1 MKKTQHLFRIN
12 VGFLINQPIGFTRE
26 FPFNLEQFK
35 FDEDNQVENLSGK
48 IVLSRTQSGVQAMI
62 DCTAQMDV
70 QCVRCLDEFKQ
81 QLQTSFQELFTFSR
95 TPRSEDE
102 QSIRADGY
110 IDFKESIKDYLEI
123 QIPIKPLCRE
133 ECRGLCSICGAN
145 LNECECEHVKQT

>member
-1 MKKTQHLFRIN
+1 MKKPQQLFRIN

-35 FDEDNQVENLSGK
+35 FDEDNLVENLSGK
-48 IVLSRTQSGVQAMI
+48 IVLTRTQSGVQAMV
-62 DCTAQMDV
+62 DCSAQMNV

-81 QLQTSFQELFTFSR
+81 QLKTSFQELFTFSR
-95 TPRSEDE
+95 TPLSEDE

-110 IDFKESIKDYLEI
+110 IDFEESIKDYLTI
-123 QIPIKPLCRE
+123 QIPIKSLCRE
-133 ECRGLCSICGAN
+133 DCRGLCSICGAN

>member
-1 MKKTQHLFRIN
+1 MKKPQQLFRIN

-35 FDEDNQVENLSGK
+35 FDEDNLVENLSGK
-48 IVLSRTQSGVQAMI
+48 IVLTRTQSGVQAMV
-62 DCTAQMDV
+62 DCSAQMNV

-81 QLQTSFQELFTFSR
+81 QLKTSFQELFTFSR
-95 TPRSEDE
+95 TPLSEDE

-110 IDFKESIKDYLEI
+110 IDFEESIKDYLAI
-123 QIPIKPLCRE
+123 QIPIKPLCRVD
-133 ECRGLCSICGAN
+133 CRGLCSICGAN